1 VGRSQFFEIMYL
13 WMISFTK
20 LYSTSHLDNKI
31 KISKK
36 ANIDSAVNKFAKSH
50 NPHNKNYKGLYWSI
64 RSKQYA
70 SLPMYKNERNHKR
83 TIYWSKRSDELDVKD
98 FLPFFTIISH
108 QDLIKDDNIQIS
120 KKADI
125 DSAEGVRMLKAVRE
139 LNSGWKK
146 SGSITQNLRY
156 DSDN

>member
-1 VGRSQFFEIMYL
+1 
-13 WMISFTK
+13 MISFTK
-20 LYSTSHLDNKI
+20 LYSPSHLDDKI
-31 KISKK
+31 QISKK
-36 ANIDSAVNKFAKSH
+36 ADIDSAVNQFTKSP
-50 NPHNKNYKGLYWSI
+50 NTLWSK
-64 RSKQYA
+64 RSKQYPP
-70 SLPMYKNERNHKR
+70 LPNYKNERNHKR

-98 FLPFFTIISH
+98 FLPFSTIIRH
-108 QDLIKDDNIQIS
+108 QDLIKDDKIQIS

-156 DSDN
+156 DSDNVEDGTY